1 MFQSTGTL
9 NYRDSALVLEV
20 DQGIL
25 DYYYHLLAT
34 SLLVKPNK
42 PRYQAHI
49 TIINSKETYPKPFI
63 SPILHNKVT
72 FTYSPDIQ
80 FHNNY
85 YFIPVQPHPDF
96 ITIRTAYNLGSC
108 FDTEKGYHI
117 TIANYKGAK
126 T

>member
-1 MFQSTGTL
+1 MFLSTGTL

-20 DQGIL
+20 EQDL
-25 DYYYHLLAT
+25 ADYYYYLLAT

-42 PRYQAHI
+42 PRYKAHI

-72 FTYSPDIQ
+72 FQYSPDIQ

-85 YFIPVQPHPDF
+85 YYIPVYPHPDF
-96 ITIRTAYNLGSC
+96 ITIRCAYNLGHC
-108 FDTEKGYHI
+108 FDKEKGYHI
-117 TIANYKGAK
+117 TIANYKG